1 MIKCHSFRIVCPKN
15 FLMQIIKKKY
25 LTKFHRNSEM
35 RNVLFLNG
43 DIKILYTFYF
53 VYDHQQVRVFIEN
66 TWIETF
72 SRLSNTVDTV

>member
-1 MIKCHSFRIVCPKN
+1 
-15 FLMQIIKKKY
+15 
-25 LTKFHRNSEM
+25 M